1 MIVMK
6 FGGSSVANRA
16 QIEKV
21 LAIVAGR
28 AAGPARAPLVVCSAH
43 KGITDALVRA
53 AEEAAAGRFAPA
65 AALDR
70 QAAVARELGCDE
82 ALLAPF
88 FAEITDLLR
97 GVSLVRELS
106 PRSLDYVSSFGER
119 MSVRVIADFF
129 RRRGLPAQAFD
140 VYDLGF
146 VTDASFG
153 AARPVPGWEEGA
165 RRLVAERVPAGVV
178 PVVTGFIGRTPAGEI
193 TTVGRNGSDLTA
205 TLMGA
210 ALGAEEVEIWSDT
223 DGVMTADPG
232 VVPAARS
239 IPAMR
244 FDEAA
249 ELAYFGSR
257 VLHPSTLVPAR
268 EHRIPVRVLN
278 TNRPDHPGTVIRDGA
293 PEGPSAATSIAY
305 KEGQIVVTLTSPR
318 MFGEAGF
325 LGRAFAALGRHR
337 VVVDMVATSEVSV
350 SFTTD
355 RRDALEGPGGA
366 LAELSQVGDC
376 VVAGGKTL
384 LVVVGRHLAERAGLG
399 AGILRAVADA
409 GVNVEMVSYGMKSIS
424 LTMLIADEDVGRA
437 VGVLHRRLFEE
448 EG

>member
-21 LAIVAGR
+21 YTIVRGR
-28 AAGPARAPLVVCSAH
+28 AGRAPLVVCSAH
-43 KGITDALVRA
+43 KGITDALV
-53 AEEAAAGRFAPA
+53 AAAQKAASGVFAPA
-65 AALDR
+65 AVLDR
-70 QAAVARELGCDE
+70 QAAIAREMGCE
-82 ALLAPF
+82 ATLLLPF

-129 RRRGLPAQAFD
+129 TRQGLPAQAFD
-140 VYDLGF
+140 VWDLGF
-146 VTDASFG
+146 VTDAAFG
-153 AARPVPGWEEGA
+153 AARPLPGWEA
-165 RRLVAERVPAGVV
+165 AMRRLVAERVPPGVV
-178 PVVTGFIGRTPAGEI
+178 PVVTGFVGRTEAGEI

-205 TLMGA
+205 TLVGA

-223 DGVMTADPG
+223 DGVMSADPS
-232 VVPAARS
+232 VVKAARS
-239 IPAMR
+239 IPVMR

-257 VLHPSTLVPAR
+257 VLHPSTLVPAV

-278 TNRPDHPGTVIRDGA
+278 TNRPDHPGTVIHHG
-293 PEGPSAATSIAY
+293 GPTEVGSATSIAY
-305 KEGQIVVTLTSPR
+305 KEGQIVATITSTR

-325 LGRAFAALGRHR
+325 LGRVFAALGQHR
-337 VVVDMVATSEVSV
+337 VVVDMVATSEISV
-350 SFTTD
+350 AFSTD
-355 RRDALEGPGGA
+355 RREGLDRALPDLEALGQCRVEG
-366 LAELSQVGDC
+366 D
-376 VVAGGKTL
+376 KTL

-399 AGILRAVADA
+399 AAILQAVADA

-424 LTMLIADEDVGRA
+424 LTMLIADADVGKA

-448 EG
+448 